1 MTNYGKTLI
10 EVNECTRRLDSWGKT
25 EPQYQTIKVGD
36 ECKVGH
42 FGGFRGTFFGEP
54 AKIIKIQKDEFGGH
68 RICVQ
73 GQKSGYKVYC
83 KESGL
88 VSTTRFGKY
97 VSVQFKPMDEKDI
110 LSYLY
115 DFNK

>member
-10 EVNECTRRLDSWGKT
+10 NVNECTRRVDAWGT
-25 EPQYQTIKVGD
+25 AEPQYQTIKVGD

-42 FGGFRGTFFGEP
+42 FVGFRGTFFCEP
-54 AKIIKIQKDEFGGH
+54 AKVIKIQKDEFGGH

-83 KESGL
+83 KESGS